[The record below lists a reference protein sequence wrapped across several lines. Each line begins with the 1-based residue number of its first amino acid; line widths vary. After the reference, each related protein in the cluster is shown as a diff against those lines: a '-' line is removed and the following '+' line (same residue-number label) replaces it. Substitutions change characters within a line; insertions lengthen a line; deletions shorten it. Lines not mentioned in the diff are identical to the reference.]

1 MYEVKLSAAQ
11 IAALTG
17 LNETQVGDKFA
28 DAIEP
33 DELIAAIKDRVKF
46 IRGEAVKE
54 GTRKKGE
61 ALEKRLAPFLDK
73 YGVDKA
79 ETVEETAENLLT
91 AMATPGKTGGELTLE
106 DLRKHPLAAQLV
118 EAETA
123 KLKQRFDDELAANNA
138 KLQAIATDRLKEKA
152 IVKIQSVLTSENA
165 VLGQSSLEQA
175 AETALHL
182 IGIGNIGF
190 DESGEL
196 VPMKDGKPLKDDLTN
211 PIPFKEIV
219 KQKWVFGFNQTDP
232 TKNGGGA
239 PAAGST
245 KAGSANPY
253 KFTNLEEAS
262 KAIERESDPG
272 KRALMRE
279 AQIELMQKS

>member
-1 MYEVKLSAAQ
+1 MYELKLSAAQ

-17 LNETQVGDKFA
+17 LNETQVGDKFS

-33 DELIAAIKDRVKF
+33 DELITAIKDRVKF

-79 ETVEETAENLLT
+79 ETVEETADNLLT
-91 AMATPGKTGGELTLE
+91 AMATPGKTGGELTIE
-106 DLRKHPLAAQLV
+106 DLRKHPLATQFV

-123 KLKQRFDDELAANNA
+123 KLKQRFDEEIAANSA
-138 KLQAIATDRLKEKA
+138 KLQAIANDRLKEKA
-152 IVKIQSVLTSENA
+152 IIKIKSVLTKENA
-165 VLGQSSLEQA
+165 VLGQSTLEQA

-182 IGIGNIGF
+182 IGLGNIGF

-196 VPMKDGKPLKDDLTN
+196 VPIKDGKPLKDDLTN
-211 PIPFKEIV
+211 AILFADVV

-232 TKNGGGA
+232 AKNGGGA
-239 PAAGST
+239 PPAGSSKGQT
-245 KAGSANPY
+245 ANSY
-253 KFTNLEEAS
+253 KFTTLEEA
-262 KAIERESDPG
+262 KTAIERETDTT
-272 KRALMRE
+272 KRALMRD
-279 AQIELMQKS
+279 AQIDLMQRL

>member
-91 AMATPGKTGGELTLE
+91 AMATPDKTGGELTLE

-118 EAETA
+118 EAETL
-123 KLKQRFDDELAANNA
+123 KIKQRFEADLAQNTARLQQIERERLWAKAKAEIVPHLDNA
-138 KLQAIATDRLKEKA
+138 I
-152 IVKIQSVLTSENA
+152 
-165 VLGQSSLEQA
+165 LGQATKEQA
-175 AETALHL
+175 AEMLLQL
-182 IGIGNIGF
+182 IGIDNLGEN
-190 DESGEL
+190 ESGN
-196 VPMKDGKPLKDDLTN
+196 VIPVKDGKPLTDDVYN
-211 PIPFKEIV
+211 PVGLGDVV
-219 KQKWVFGFNQTDP
+219 KKTWSLGFNQTDP

-262 KAIERESDPG
+262 KAIERETDLS

-279 AQIELMQKS
+279 AQIALMQQG